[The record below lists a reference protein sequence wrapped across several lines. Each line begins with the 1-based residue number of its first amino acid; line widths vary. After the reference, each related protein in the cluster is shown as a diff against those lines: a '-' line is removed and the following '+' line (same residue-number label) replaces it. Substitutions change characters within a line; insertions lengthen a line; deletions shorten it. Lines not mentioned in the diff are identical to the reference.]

1 MAESFGFRATYFS
14 RSLYR
19 IQDQRPRSCHLFCD
33 MIWRWEMV
41 SIFHQWHNLS
51 LTLTL
56 QPEEISITCR
66 PGGPGST
73 KMEMKKI
80 PQIRRKSLLQLVIWS
95 SESAPGFSEEK
106 TKLCYAI
113 LRLKPARSLLAPATQ
128 EEQTQFGQ
136 GDGMKNLW
144 YLAFLLQILPEEK
157 EKRNG
162 SYRLSQ
168 LSEYIP
174 SLSFWGFAASS
185 TLSPEA
191 ALPVPRANS

>member
-80 PQIRRKSLLQLVIWS
+80 LFHK
-95 SESAPGFSEEK
+95 SEEK
-106 TKLCYAI
+106 SPSAGDMVLWVSSRLLRREDKTLLCYSEAEASQ
-113 LRLKPARSLLAPATQ
+113 KPSGSSYTRGINTVWPRRWNEKSLVPGFLAPDT
-128 EEQTQFGQ
+128 TRGK
-136 GDGMKNLW
+136 G
-144 YLAFLLQILPEEK
+144 EEK
-157 EKRNG
+157 
-162 SYRLSQ
+162 
-168 LSEYIP
+168 
-174 SLSFWGFAASS
+174 W
-185 TLSPEA
+185 
-191 ALPVPRANS
+191 